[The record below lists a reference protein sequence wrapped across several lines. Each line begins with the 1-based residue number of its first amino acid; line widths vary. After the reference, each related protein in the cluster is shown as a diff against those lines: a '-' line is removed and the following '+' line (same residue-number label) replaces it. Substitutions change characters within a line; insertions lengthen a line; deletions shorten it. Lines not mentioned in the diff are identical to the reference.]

1 MKPINI
7 LPILG
12 YEYDSLESFIDK
24 KTMKIHHTKH
34 HQTYVDKLNKA
45 LEEYPELQNK
55 PVEELLKNPEKIPEE
70 ITNAVINNGGG
81 HANHSFFWKVLKKE
95 VEIKGEISDAI
106 NSSFG
111 DFDNFKK
118 KLTEAALGLFGSGW
132 TWLVLDKGKLEII
145 NTANQISLLTEGKI
159 PLLNLDLWEHAY
171 YLKYQNK

>member
-1 MKPINI
+1 M
-7 LPILG
+7 
-12 YEYDSLESFIDK
+12 
-24 KTMKIHHTKH
+24 
-34 HQTYVDKLNKA
+34 
-45 LEEYPELQNK
+45 
-55 PVEELLKNPEKIPEE
+55 
-70 ITNAVINNGGG
+70 
-81 HANHSFFWKVLKKE
+81 LKKE